1 MPEITRQIGISA
13 VNAAVVT
20 RLKTDANTLAYATK
34 IFNNV
39 VTGTAMPY
47 IHVTGYMDRPSAM
60 FASRDYTPEEVS
72 FQVHV
77 WSSYAGD
84 KEAADIMNLISK
96 ALTATAI
103 TVTGYTNLYKCS
115 LDFADIL
122 IDNTNPAAL
131 VRHGVCRFMLH
142 ICP

>member
-1 MPEITRQIGISA
+1 MPEIIRQIGISA
-13 VNAAVVT
+13 VNTAVVT

-39 VTGTAMPY
+39 VTGTVMPY

-103 TVTGYTNLYKCS
+103 AVMPYTNLYKCS
-115 LDFADIL
+115 LGFADIL
-122 IDNTNPAAL
+122 IDNTNPATP
-131 VRHGVCRFMLH
+131 VRHGVLRFNLH